1 MEGVTRAALHGAHR
15 RQRRLATA
23 AVLLWIVGFELLPG
37 AHLVLHDDLAA
48 HHHDGDD
55 AGGGDGGS
63 AASGLRVTIRTGE
76 LPHRELDG
84 AWHTDAGAPRSAEHE
99 RAGETPGRPHGQH
112 SLAHR
117 GIAVHTP
124 PPVLTTPL
132 PVTRQVAWLVAETE
146 TSLRS
151 LAALTAVARGPPG
164 C

>member
-1 MEGVTRAALHGAHR
+1 MAMEGVTRAALHEAHR
-15 RQRRLATA
+15 RQRRLAAA

-48 HHHDGDD
+48 HRHDADD
-55 AGGGDGGS
+55 AVGGG
-63 AASGLRVTIRTGE
+63 
-76 LPHRELDG
+76 DG